1 MRRILDSNT
10 RVMAQGYNKLL
21 EASKANKIHLQN
33 RMRNIIKSLT
43 DKDLGFV
50 MAAYNGLKQRSR
62 MLNGEGMGTATMKKV
77 QLVKRLT
84 NQSHN
89 QQVMAVNSL
98 KQFMLHE
105 RNLNDLRQQELARQH
120 QEKHRVLKRIMDS
133 NLRMCGTGFRQAYQ
147 FTIESREQERV
158 LVNRQRGIMRR
169 ILDSNIRV
177 MAQGYNKLVEE
188 ANTRKSHLKNKL
200 KSLIKSLTDK
210 DLGYMMVAYH
220 GLKQRSRMLGGEG
233 MGTANMKKVQLIKR
247 LTNQSH
253 NQQVMAVNSLTTFLS
268 HERNLDELI
277 KQEQVRQQ
285 REKERILRRIMDS
298 NLRMC
303 GTGFRQAKQWT
314 VEARE
319 KERVLI
325 NRQRGIMRRIL
336 DSNIRVMAQGY
347 NKLAEEAKGR
357 KVHLQNKMRN
367 LIKSLTDK
375 DLGYV
380 TVAYHGLKQ
389 RSRMLNGEGMGS
401 AST

>member
-33 RMRNIIKSLT
+33 RMRSLIKSLT

-89 QQVMAVNSL
+89 QQVMAVNTL

-105 RNLNDLRQQELARQH
+105 RNLHDLRQQELARQQ

-188 ANTRKSHLKNKL
+188 ANARKSHLKNKL

-303 GTGFRQAKQWT
+303 GVGFRQA
-314 VEARE
+314 
-319 KERVLI
+319 
-325 NRQRGIMRRIL
+325 
-336 DSNIRVMAQGY
+336 
-347 NKLAEEAKGR
+347 
-357 KVHLQNKMRN
+357 
-367 LIKSLTDK
+367 
-375 DLGYV
+375 
-380 TVAYHGLKQ
+380 
-389 RSRMLNGEGMGS
+389 
-401 AST
+401 